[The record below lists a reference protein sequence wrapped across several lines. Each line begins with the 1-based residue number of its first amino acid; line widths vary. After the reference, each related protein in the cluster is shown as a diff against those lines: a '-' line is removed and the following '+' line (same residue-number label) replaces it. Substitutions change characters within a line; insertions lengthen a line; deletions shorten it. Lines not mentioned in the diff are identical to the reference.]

1 MRRFLIFYLGDI
13 TLHKPSRVKLD
24 LCRCCSGSKIEERR
38 QAGKDGEREY
48 EAEAEVAASPSY
60 VREREIK
67 AEIWPR
73 K

>member
-1 MRRFLIFYLGDI
+1 VCQRRWSELTDELKQ
-13 TLHKPSRVKLD
+13 HEPH
-24 LCRCCSGSKIEERR
+24 SGT
-38 QAGKDGEREY
+38 GKDGEREY